1 MPKEHTRQSYDEETD
16 MTTARCG
23 SETKVARLAKYRT
36 ITAWSAYPDRFD
48 KVAETPVDQERFE
61 GDTMDIRISGNDI
74 EIDGEKVARIFDIR
88 ATLMSKLEEAVKQ
101 ASRDLDAEFKEE
113 GEVNYESGRA
123 HGFAEGKE
131 HAQSQLKGAHE
142 QD

>member
-1 MPKEHTRQSYDEETD
+1 
-16 MTTARCG
+16 
-23 SETKVARLAKYRT
+23 
-36 ITAWSAYPDRFD
+36 
-48 KVAETPVDQERFE
+48 
-61 GDTMDIRISGNDI
+61 MDVIINGNDI

-88 ATLMSKLEEAVKQ
+88 VTLLLKLEEAVEQ

-113 GEVNYESGRA
+113 EEVNYESGRA

-131 HAQSQLKGAHE
+131 HAESQLKGAHE